1 MNSDTKQASAQN
13 TGAPLLQMRNLS
25 VRYPGSRPGE
35 QGVVALEDINLEVHK
50 GEFVSVVGPSG
61 CGKSTLLSTVGG
73 LLRGYEGDIRVK
85 DHGVDGPHPDI
96 GVVFQEESTF
106 PWRSVLRNVEF
117 GLEMRGVSKEER
129 RRKAEDAL
137 KMVGLETFKGHYPAQ
152 LSGGMKQRVA
162 IVRTLVTEPAIL
174 LMDEPFGALDEQTRI
189 ILGEEL
195 LRIQETLGQTIVFI
209 THNIQEAILLSDR
222 VVVLSA
228 RPGRIKAVVPID
240 LPRPRDSTLL
250 SSDHFT
256 GLVGEVWSVLRE
268 ESLKGFAQVEGIEQE
283 DNNA

>member
-1 MNSDTKQASAQN
+1 
-13 TGAPLLQMRNLS
+13 MRNLS

-35 QGVVALEDINLEVHK
+35 QGVLALEDINLEVHE

-73 LLRGYEGDIRVK
+73 LLPGFEGEIRVR
-85 DHGVDGPHPDI
+85 DHGVNGPHPDI

-106 PWRSVLRNVEF
+106 PWRNVLRNVEF

-137 KMVGLETFKGHYPAQ
+137 RMVGLENFKGHYPGQ

-162 IVRTLVTEPAIL
+162 IVRTLVMEPAIL

-228 RPGRIKAVVPID
+228 RPGRIKAVVPVD

-250 SSDHFT
+250 ASDHFT
-256 GLVGEVWSVLRE
+256 ELVGEVWSVLRE
-268 ESLKGFAQVEGIEQE
+268 ESLKGFAQVEGTTKEE
-283 DNNA
+283 SNA

>member
-1 MNSDTKQASAQN
+1 MK
-13 TGAPLLQMRNLS
+13 NLS
-25 VRYPGSRPGE
+25 VRYAGSQRGE
-35 QGVVALEDINLEVHK
+35 QGVLALDGIDLEVHE

-61 CGKSTLLSTVGG
+61 CGKSTLLSTLGG
-73 LLRGYEGDIRVK
+73 LLPGFEGEIQVK
-85 DHGVDGPHPDI
+85 DHGIDGPHPDI
-96 GVVFQEESTF
+96 GVVFQEDSTF

-117 GLEMRGVSKEER
+117 GLEMRGVPKEER
-129 RRKAEDAL
+129 RRKAEEVL
-137 KMVGLETFKGHYPAQ
+137 KMVGLEGFKESYPGQ

-195 LRIQETLGQTIVFI
+195 LRIQESLGQTIVFI

-228 RPGRIKAVVPID
+228 RPGRIKAVVSVD

-256 GLVGEVWSVLRE
+256 ELVGEVWSVLRE
-268 ESLKGFAQVEGIEQE
+268 ESLKGFAQTEGIGKEE
-283 DNNA
+283 SDA